1 MKDKDSEIARERHA
15 GLEHDRAGVDR
26 RGLLRVVGRAGV
38 ASLLLAGAG
47 APAPASAQT
56 GGGSAGC
63 VEDTLDKIKRTGVF
77 QLGARQSTP
86 PYGYVDAQNNWVGF
100 ATDIAKAI
108 HANLE
113 KELKTSIKLN
123 YVAVTSQTRIPLL
136 QNGTIDMEAGAT
148 VITRGRAKIVD
159 FTAAHFLTS
168 TEIIVPANSPIKTVA
183 DLAGKR
189 LGIPQGGL
197 EDLLYKS
204 LNQRGRVPSA
214 IGLVGYPDHPQGFT
228 ALQTGAIDAYSSDGP
243 IVFGMKTKAQDP
255 SRWRVFDPGLNTFLQ
270 AFPIRPESSRFKSI
284 ADATIVEFCATGG
297 WSQLYDKY
305 FGPHS
310 DTPFEK
316 TPALAMLELMN
327 SWPES

>member
-1 MKDKDSEIARERHA
+1 MSDKHEGTGRPANGLHRRRLLSAA
-15 GLEHDRAGVDR
+15 G
-26 RGLLRVVGRAGV
+26 
-38 ASLLLAGAG
+38 GAG
-47 APAPASAQT
+47 AAALLLRARPARAQAAACT
-56 GGGSAGC
+56 
-63 VEDTLDKIKRTGVF
+63 EDTLDKIKRTGEF

-108 HANLE
+108 HAAIE

-148 VITRGRAKIVD
+148 VVTRGRTKIVD
-159 FTAAHFLTS
+159 FTAPHFLTS
-168 TEIIVPANSPIKTVA
+168 TEIIVPAASPIRKVE

-189 LGIPQGGL
+189 IGLPQGGL
-197 EDLLYKS
+197 EDVLYKS
-204 LNQRGRVPSA
+204 LNQNGRLKPAVTIVS
-214 IGLVGYPDHPQGFT
+214 YPDHPQGFT
-228 ALQTGAIDAYSSDGP
+228 ALQTGAVDAYSSDGP

-255 SRWRVFDPGLNTFLQ
+255 SKWRVFDPGLNTFLQ
-270 AFPIRPESSRFKSI
+270 AFPVRPESSRFRSI
-284 ADATIVEFCATGG
+284 ADVTIVELCANGT
-297 WSQLYDKY
+297 WAQLYDKY
-305 FGPHS
+305 FGPKS